1 MDVDILSKRGLVKMF
16 EKIAISITVLL
27 TVMFIALYYYQS
39 GTNAPTECIELHNDY
54 IKLSSLIESEE
65 YKLAARKVFSEKK
78 IHHIHHIEKHYHR
91 LLQERFRRSGF
102 EDFKSICAN
111 ARETMNLPEII
122 NALEEQKQ
130 QETAAQD
137 YNFAI

>member
-1 MDVDILSKRGLVKMF
+1 MF

-39 GTNAPTECIELHNDY
+39 GTDAPIECVELHNDY

-78 IHHIHHIEKHYHR
+78 ISHIHHIEKHYHR

-102 EDFKSICAN
+102 EDFKSICTN

-122 NALEEQKQ
+122 SALEEQKQ
-130 QETAAQD
+130 QETASQD
-137 YNFAI
+137 YNFTI